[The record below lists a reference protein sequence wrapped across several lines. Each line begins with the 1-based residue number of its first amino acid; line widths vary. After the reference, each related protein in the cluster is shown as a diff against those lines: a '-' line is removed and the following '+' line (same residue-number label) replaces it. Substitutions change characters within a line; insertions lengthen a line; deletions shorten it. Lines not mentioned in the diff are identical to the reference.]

1 MLLTK
6 VVLKEQ
12 ACAPHLT
19 AFSVLLSPVLLEH
32 RGRKSENYICVN
44 LVLDPVHSSVHACV
58 NSLLF

>member
-12 ACAPHLT
+12 ACASHLT

-32 RGRKSENYICVN
+32 HCQNSEKTVCVN
-44 LVLDPVHSSVHACV
+44 LVLGPVHSSVHACV
-58 NSLLF
+58 NSLLS